1 MIALPQDGLVF
12 LAMTKCASTAIE
24 AVLEPHGQVVTRGAP
39 ALKHMHYRGFERFVQ
54 PMLHRTGHPRHSY
67 EVVCLF
73 REPVDW
79 LHSWWRY
86 RARPELRPRGAARHD
101 NYTGDL
107 SFAAFCDAYV
117 EGSDPRA
124 TSVGRQSNFV
134 QDRDGE
140 VGVDRIFRYEDLPVF
155 VDFLSRRL
163 GQPVSLDAVNVSPPA
178 ALDLP
183 AGTRS
188 ALRLHLAAE
197 YAIYDGVDATDHRRV
212 AWTARG

>member
-1 MIALPQDGLVF
+1 MIAVPQHGLVF
-12 LAMTKCASTAIE
+12 LAMSKCASTAIE
-24 AVLEPHGQVVTRGAP
+24 AVLEPHGQIVTRGAP

-54 PMLHRTGHPRHSY
+54 PMLRRTGHPRHTY

-86 RARPELRPRGAARHD
+86 RSRPELRPRAATRHD

-107 SFAAFCDAYV
+107 PFAAFCDAYV
-117 EGSDPRA
+117 EGTDTRA
-124 TSVGRQSNFV
+124 TSVGRQANFV
-134 QDRDGE
+134 RDRDGE

-155 VDFLSRRL
+155 VDFLSHRLGRRL
-163 GQPVSLDAVNVSPPA
+163 TLDTVNVSPPA
-178 ALDLP
+178 TLHLP
-183 AGTRS
+183 AESRA
-188 ALRLHLAAE
+188 ALRLHLAPE
-197 YAIYDGVDATDHRRV
+197 YAIHDGIRATRARPV